1 MLMLTLNFS
10 VFAVASRSF
19 DWLSN
24 LQRHVDVERII
35 RQQVMSE
42 REPEE
47 GDVQWG
53 GLLEECKRELSCVC
67 QKMAQR
73 VGWRPGRPFRA
84 HAPKPGEGRLKA
96 MRTGRGGRH
105 LFSSSEEDSEDELD
119 APRGSAP
126 HRSDPWLAPI
136 DHVVQEEGR
145 DFVWGGYIDPRAREQ
160 PLPQA
165 GIDLIE
171 RQVGDFHSERLNSP
185 PKMNSLKYW
194 AQASLRYPI
203 VAQVARKYLCVPA
216 SSATSE
222 RSFSKVGH
230 IVRARRAKLSDEH
243 VKELSFLSWNPD
255 LMY

>member
-53 GLLEECKRELSCVC
+53 GLMEECKRELSCVC

-73 VGWRPGRPFRA
+73 VGWQPGRPFRA

-96 MRTGRGGRH
+96 MRTGRGG
-105 LFSSSEEDSEDELD
+105 
-119 APRGSAP
+119 
-126 HRSDPWLAPI
+126 
-136 DHVVQEEGR
+136 
-145 DFVWGGYIDPRAREQ
+145 
-160 PLPQA
+160 
-165 GIDLIE
+165 GIYSHPAKRIA
-171 RQVGDFHSERLNSP
+171 
-185 PKMNSLKYW
+185 KMNIMMN
-194 AQASLRYPI
+194 REEVPHF
-203 VAQVARKYLCVPA
+203 VATHGWPQ
-216 SSATSE
+216 SIT
-222 RSFSKVGH
+222 
-230 IVRARRAKLSDEH
+230 
-243 VKELSFLSWNPD
+243 
-255 LMY
+255 